1 MSSDP
6 LCLTI
11 IFNHGYT
18 VAPKLGQNTRITGE
32 ILNYVSSLH
41 ASKVSFSEKKKFPT
55 AKLCCIFFQKK
66 YNPIHPKLN
75 KRYNRLSFEQICYLQ
90 FMGQIVHLNRKRLI
104 LHKARIEYKSTA
116 FVILVI
122 LQFYKHIAQY
132 V

>member
-41 ASKVSFSEKKKFPT
+41 ASKVSFSEKKS
-55 AKLCCIFFQKK
+55 FQLP
-66 YNPIHPKLN
+66 NFAAFSPKRN
-75 KRYNRLSFEQICYLQ
+75 ITQSAPN
-90 FMGQIVHLNRKRLI
+90 
-104 LHKARIEYKSTA
+104 
-116 FVILVI
+116 
-122 LQFYKHIAQY
+122 
-132 V
+132 